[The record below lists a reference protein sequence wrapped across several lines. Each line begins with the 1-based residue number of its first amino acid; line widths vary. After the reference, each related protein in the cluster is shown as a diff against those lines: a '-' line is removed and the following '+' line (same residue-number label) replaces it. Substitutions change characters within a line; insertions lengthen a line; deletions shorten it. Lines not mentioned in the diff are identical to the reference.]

1 MYSNLFS
8 DLSGLSSCKIHEKWN
23 NVFEKESICSFVC
36 WNHIWPSLGG
46 VPLIPGW
53 IPSSRQCTS
62 LRRLLLTL
70 LFVIVILCLILFN
83 RRRWVRKDHNGKHLP
98 LNVRN
103 PLTDFETLLQKR
115 CIWPVL
121 SFDANSLTR
130 KWEMKMSKKMR
141 NRDKNWQWLPFF
153 DLYNSL
159 TEFLHLLHV
168 FMDPLVKHFGK
179 TEYR

>member
-1 MYSNLFS
+1 MLTFHSEMEHNSNHTLYPQYYYYY
-8 DLSGLSSCKIHEKWN
+8 
-23 NVFEKESICSFVC
+23 KEWRVWTCIQL
-36 WNHIWPSLGG
+36 WPSLGG

-53 IPSSRQCTS
+53 IPSCRQCTS

-70 LFVIVILCLILFN
+70 MFVIVMLCPILFN
-83 RRRWVRKDHNGKHLP
+83 GRRWVRKDYKRKHLP

-115 CIWPVL
+115 CIWSVL
-121 SFDANSLTR
+121 SFDVNSLTR
-130 KWEMKMSKKMR
+130 KWEMKMSKNMR

-153 DLYNSL
+153 YLYNSL

-168 FMDPLVKHFGK
+168 FIDPLVKHFGK

>member
-1 MYSNLFS
+1 MEWCI
-8 DLSGLSSCKIHEKWN
+8 GL
-23 NVFEKESICSFVC
+23 
-36 WNHIWPSLGG
+36 WPSLGG

-98 LNVRN
+98 LNVRS
-103 PLTDFETLLQKR
+103 PFTDFEILLQKR

-121 SFDANSLTR
+121 SFDANSFTR

-159 TEFLHLLHV
+159 TDFLHLLHA
-168 FMDPLVKHFGK
+168 FIDPLVTHFGK